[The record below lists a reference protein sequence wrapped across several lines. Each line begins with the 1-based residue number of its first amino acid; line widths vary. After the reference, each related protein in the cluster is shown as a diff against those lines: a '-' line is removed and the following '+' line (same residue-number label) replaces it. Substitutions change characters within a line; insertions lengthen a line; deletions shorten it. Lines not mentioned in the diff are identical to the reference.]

1 MTVYSLCHPNS
12 DDSRNLMLIGEALI
26 KVLRVIHQH
35 LHVFEFVQW
44 LRISGLISLLHEL
57 FLTEGILRKGAK
69 YRHLLTQN
77 RPLEPYK
84 EATAL

>member
-1 MTVYSLCHPNS
+1 
-12 DDSRNLMLIGEALI
+12 MLIGEANI
-26 KVLRVIHQH
+26 KVLRVINQH
-35 LHVFEFVQW
+35 LCEFEFVQW
-44 LRISGLISLLHEL
+44 LRISGLISSLHEL

-69 YRHLLTQN
+69 YCQMLTQN